1 MKRSLLLCLILLMSA
16 TAFAADVT
24 GTWVVTLSVTAQDGT
39 ARRDFGLAILQQNGN
54 AITGSLGPDESR
66 QNPIVE
72 GTIKDNKITLK
83 VRPQPDRTMTFDLT
97 VSGEKLVGNVE
108 RSGSPDKGAV
118 EFVRKDK
125 K

>member
-1 MKRSLLLCLILLMSA
+1 MKRSLLLCLILLISA

-24 GTWVVTLSVTAQDGT
+24 GTWLVTLSLTTPDGT
-39 ARRDFGLAILQQNGN
+39 MRRDFGLAILQQKGDV
-54 AITGSLGPDESR
+54 ITGSLGPDENQ

-83 VRPQPDRTMTFDLT
+83 VRPQPDRTMSFDLT
-97 VSGEKLVGNVE
+97 VNGEKLVGNVE
-108 RSGSPDKGAV
+108 RSGSPDKGTV